1 MENNK
6 ITLTLGDWLYNAGIV
21 GIVNILKHAN
31 EEVIYNNQ
39 EVSFGVEALDNFED
53 KFFKYFIDKYEKKLS
68 WSKIVSYKEKIEYF
82 ENEDYKNFDE
92 ASFKELNT
100 YIENT
105 KKSIKSNSHLS
116 AYRLIKNK
124 YPILEKE
131 KEIQKIKLK
140 KKECL
145 KGKIKEIKE
154 MMNRILEVIDFY
166 LEPESKKYIAGKNI
180 VYNIIRNAWEGVS
193 FLNTQNERIDKK
205 TNEYI
210 NPIEIRDI
218 YLNYMNYFPKSAVE
232 YIRDNTSNYKYS
244 CFTCD
249 KPMADLKTE
258 MNFLNAIGF
267 DIGKKPS
274 HVWNF
279 TNDIAI
285 CPICKLVYSCVPAG
299 FTYVYDKGIFVNDNH
314 TVENIVNISNKI
326 GISILKDENMNANTT
341 FKSIISAFTEEVNE
355 GFKYEVADIQVVRYD
370 NEKYRFNILSKNILK
385 IIRDSKDDLN
395 KLIKASYID
404 KNNEKSNFLIYE
416 ELIQKLFNNENQ
428 FLLIHKLFVLLLTKE
443 ENCYFNVGTINRV
456 IRINFNFLKGVGYMA
471 DKEKDVLKSYR
482 GAGYYLREEY
492 KKKGSE
498 KKLEGI
504 SYKLLNALKTNNS
517 GMFMDVI
524 INSYLYANQQ
534 IPSFFTD
541 CLKNNQ
547 ELKTIGYAFV
557 SGLVDGEE
565 FKKTEKGGNN

>member
-1 MENNK
+1 M
-6 ITLTLGDWLYNAGIV
+6 GDWLYNAGIV

-68 WSKIVSYKEKIEYF
+68 WSKIVSYKEKIENF
-82 ENEDYKNFDE
+82 ENEDYKNFDDTSLE
-92 ASFKELNT
+92 DFNNT
-100 YIENT
+100 LDDI
-105 KKSIKSNSHLS
+105 KVKIKSNSHKA
-116 AYRLIKNK
+116 AYELIDSNF
-124 YPILEKE
+124 PILDKE
-131 KEIQKIKLK
+131 KDLKKIKLK
-140 KKECL
+140 KNES
-145 KGKIKEIKE
+145 IKDRIIEIKE
-154 MMNRILEVIDFY
+154 VMNVLKEIIQYYSLDDA
-166 LEPESKKYIAGKNI
+166 KKYIAGKNVIYTI
-180 VYNIIRNAWEGVS
+180 VKNAWNGVS
-193 FLNTQNERIDKK
+193 ILNPQTKEKNMYID
-205 TNEYI
+205 YG
-210 NPIEIRDI
+210 
-218 YLNYMNYFPKSAVE
+218 NYFPLDAKN
-232 YIRDNTSNYKYS
+232 YITSNKEKHKFN

-249 KPMADLKTE
+249 NPIANLNTE
-258 MNFLNAIGF
+258 MNFLNATGF
-267 DIGKKPS
+267 DTSRKPS

-314 TVENIVNISNKI
+314 AVENIVNISNKI

-341 FKSIISAFTEEVNE
+341 FKSIISALTEEINE

-385 IIRDSKDDLN
+385 IIRDSREDLN
-395 KLIKASYID
+395 SLIKASYKEVD
-404 KNNEKSNFLIYE
+404 TYFRVYE
-416 ELIQKLFNNENQ
+416 ELVKKLFNNENQ
-428 FLLIHKLFVLLLTKE
+428 FLLIHKLFIHKLTKPKE
-443 ENCYFNVGTINRV
+443 SYFNYGTINRV
-456 IRINFNFLKGVGYMA
+456 IRINFNFLKGVGYME

-482 GAGYYLREEY
+482 GAGYYLRQEY
-492 KKKGSE
+492 KKKSSE
-498 KKLEGI
+498 NKLDGI
-504 SYKLLNALKTNNS
+504 AYKLLNALKTNNS

-524 INSYLYANQQ
+524 INCYLYANQQ

-547 ELKTIGYAFV
+547 ELKTIGYAFL